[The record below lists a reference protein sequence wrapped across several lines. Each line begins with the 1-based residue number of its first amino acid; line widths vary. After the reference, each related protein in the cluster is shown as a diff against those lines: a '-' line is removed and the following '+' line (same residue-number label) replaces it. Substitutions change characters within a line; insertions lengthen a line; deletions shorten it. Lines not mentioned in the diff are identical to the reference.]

1 MIGRN
6 ETTIYLKVCTCLIKL
21 QNSVGYKDC
30 CCIWPVFQLH
40 LYVEFWSSIFSA
52 NNLYLCYKIG
62 YTRKKTKQNSFFFF
76 FPLLLYKWVVF
87 IRESMA
93 CFAVCVFPMHGNRKE
108 SLLQALLQRS
118 RKWAFS
124 LSPYCSKNN
133 FTLQLFSVYDWSYC
147 STCNWRVELHCWCG
161 IGGSRL
167 HLISNSWGWH
177 PIRK

>member
-1 MIGRN
+1 MLNSEVLSFQQTTCICVTRLVTPGR
-6 ETTIYLKVCTCLIKL
+6 
-21 QNSVGYKDC
+21 
-30 CCIWPVFQLH
+30 
-40 LYVEFWSSIFSA
+40 
-52 NNLYLCYKIG
+52 
-62 YTRKKTKQNSFFFF
+62 KQNKTVFFFF